1 MQVLVATVV
10 HDPRDA
16 RIYAREITSLVEA
29 GHDVTYIAPFAHFG
43 LSTLPG
49 VQAVDIPAS
58 HGRHRLAGIRGVR
71 RELRR
76 RADDHDLVL
85 IHCPEILLG
94 AWDLKHPCIVW
105 DVHED
110 TAAAVTLKT
119 WLPEFLRRP
128 VAVATRKAESWAER
142 HWRLVLAE
150 DSYAERFL
158 RSHPVVPNSTPVPD
172 EVPPPGDNRVVYVG
186 DITRARGAQVLV
198 DVARLRA
205 ARPADSVH
213 PDVTVHLIGR
223 CSEEMKPIVQAAH
236 ERGDLVWHGY
246 LPNAEALALIRGA
259 TAGLSLLRDE
269 PNYRHSKP
277 TKIMEY
283 FAQGLPVITTPLPLA
298 RAMIEDS
305 GGGIVVPFD
314 DAAAVVSAID
324 ELVDDAQRRIAMAQ
338 SGREWVRANADW
350 NRDGPRFVS
359 VLEGWA
365 ATS

>member
-1 MQVLVATVV
+1 MRVLVATVV

-16 RIYAREITSLVEA
+16 RIYAREITALIDA
-29 GHDVTYIAPFAHFG
+29 GHDVTYIAPFSHFG
-43 LSTLPG
+43 IPTLPG
-49 VQAVDIPAS
+49 VHAVDIPAS
-58 HGRHRLAGIRGVR
+58 YGRHRLAGIRGVR
-71 RELRR
+71 RELRN
-76 RADDHDLVL
+76 RAGDHDLVL
-85 IHCPEILLG
+85 IHCPEILLS

-110 TAAAVTLKT
+110 TAAAVTLKQ
-119 WLPEFLRRP
+119 WLPQFLRRP
-128 VAVATRKAESWAER
+128 VAAATRKAESWAER
-142 HWRLVLAE
+142 HWHLLLAE
-150 DSYAERFL
+150 DSYADRFV

-172 EVPPPGDNRVVYVG
+172 EVPLPGNDRVVYVG

-198 DVARLRA
+198 DVARIGA
-205 ARPADSVH
+205 ARTADARHPA
-213 PDVTVHLIGR
+213 VTVHLIGR
-223 CSEEMKPIVQAAH
+223 CSEEMMPVVQAAH

-246 LPNAEALALIRGA
+246 LPNAEALTLIRGA

-277 TKIMEY
+277 TKVMEY

-298 RAMIEDS
+298 RSMIVES

-314 DAAAVVSAID
+314 DATAVMSAID
-324 ELVDDAQRRIAMAQ
+324 QLLDDEDQRITMAQ
-338 SGREWVRANADW
+338 AGREWVRETADW